1 MPITIQLER
10 VIACALSLDSGHGF
24 TLAPG
29 VTAQLAGGALVIKEN
44 GGTVFHM
51 KVRVEGGGH
60 LVLDYPRTVD
70 DQQGRGWARL
80 GLLLALRYGL
90 HMGCTTAAAGTFL
103 ELDSFHFWSPAGLQF
118 SVHSSLQ
125 QSIAKVM
132 LLIRS
137 SIPEPRPAG
146 TSVIVIRDA
155 VRSKTESK
163 LPARKRSGSW
173 QG

>member
-1 MPITIQLER
+1 MPITIQLEQ
-10 VIACALSLDSGHGF
+10 VIACALSLDSGHAF

-29 VTAQLAGGALVIKEN
+29 VTAQLAAGALVIKEN

-60 LVLDYPRTVD
+60 LVLDYPRTLD

-90 HMGCTTAAAGTFL
+90 HMGCTTAAAGTQL
-103 ELDSFHFWSPAGLQF
+103 EPGSYAFWVPAGLQF
-118 SVHSSLQ
+118 SVESSLQ

-132 LLIRS
+132 RLIQS
-137 SIPEPRPAG
+137 SSVQPHPPG
-146 TSVIVIRDA
+146 TSVIVIRDP
-155 VRSKTESK
+155 VRGATESK
-163 LPARKRSGSW
+163 VAARKRSGSW
-173 QG
+173 KG